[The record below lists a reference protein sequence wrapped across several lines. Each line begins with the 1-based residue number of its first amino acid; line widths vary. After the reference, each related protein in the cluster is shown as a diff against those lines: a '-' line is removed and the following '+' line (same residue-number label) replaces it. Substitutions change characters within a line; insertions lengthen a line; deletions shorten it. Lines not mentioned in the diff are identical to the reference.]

1 MSIHRHFGTVRGEE
15 VVVAGYNKSTNAC
28 MIVRINHLPQDE
40 AAELRRIAMSATA
53 QNLDYLVPTLR
64 VERHKSNQDWFTH
77 LVTRMYRNDG
87 SVLSF
92 PLKDIETMNEG
103 QKAFFKGYGA
113 AIEPTGGPSERVG
126 KDSEF
131 GGLLPT
137 ADANPED
144 VVVAAEVVQPPRVPA
159 NLAEAQAIS
168 GSPTPAT
175 DPEMARAAAQ
185 ASGGGGDAVATA
197 LTAMVESQLAMAASI
212 DKLAGKLK
220 TPARRRT
227 TKKAAKKA

>member
-1 MSIHRHFGTVRGEE
+1 MSQTHRPFGTVRGEE

-92 PLKDIETMNEG
+92 PLKDIEVMNEG
-103 QKAFFKGYGA
+103 QKAFFKG
-113 AIEPTGGPSERVG
+113 
-126 KDSEF
+126 
-131 GGLLPT
+131 
-137 ADANPED
+137 
-144 VVVAAEVVQPPRVPA
+144 
-159 NLAEAQAIS
+159 
-168 GSPTPAT
+168 
-175 DPEMARAAAQ
+175 
-185 ASGGGGDAVATA
+185 
-197 LTAMVESQLAMAASI
+197 
-212 DKLAGKLK
+212 
-220 TPARRRT
+220 
-227 TKKAAKKA
+227 

>member
-1 MSIHRHFGTVRGEE
+1 MSQTHRHFGTVRGEE

-92 PLKDIETMNEG
+92 PLKDIEVMNEG
-103 QKAFFKGYGA
+103 QKAFFKGYGT
-113 AIEPTGGPSERVG
+113 AIEPTGGPSQRVG
-126 KDSEF
+126 ADTEF
-131 GGLLPT
+131 SSVLPT

-144 VVVAAEVVQPPRVPA
+144 VVVAAEVAQPPRVPA
-159 NLAEAQAIS
+159 NLAEAQA

-175 DPEMARAAAQ
+175 DPEMARVAAQ
-185 ASGGGGDAVATA
+185 AGGAPDASVAAA
-197 LTAMVESQLAMAASI
+197 LNALAASQEAMAASL
-212 DKLAGKLK
+212 DKLAGKVK
-220 TPARRRT
+220 APTRRKT
-227 TKKAAKKA
+227 TKKAAKK

>member
-1 MSIHRHFGTVRGEE
+1 
-15 VVVAGYNKSTNAC
+15 

-103 QKAFFKGYGA
+103 QKAFFKGYGT
-113 AIEPTGGPSERVG
+113 AIEPTGGPSQRVG
-126 KDSEF
+126 ADTEF
-131 GGLLPT
+131 SSILPT
-137 ADANPED
+137 ADANPEE
-144 VVVAAEVVQPPRVPA
+144 VVVAAEVVQPPRIPA
-159 NLAEAQAIS
+159 NLAEAQ
-168 GSPTPAT
+168 GLSPTPAT

-185 ASGGGGDAVATA
+185 AGGNNDAIAA
-197 LTAMVESQLAMAASI
+197 AITAMAESQIAMAASI
-212 DKLAGKLK
+212 EKLAGKVKAPAKRK
-220 TPARRRT
+220 TT
-227 TKKAAKKA
+227 TRKAAAKKSA

>member
-1 MSIHRHFGTVRGEE
+1 MSQTHRHFGTVRGEE

-92 PLKDIETMNEG
+92 PLKDIEVMNEG

-113 AIEPTGGPSERVG
+113 AIEPTGGPSQRVG
-126 KDSEF
+126 ADTEF
-131 GGLLPT
+131 SSVLPT

-144 VVVAAEVVQPPRVPA
+144 VVVAAEIAQPPRIPA
-159 NLAEAQAIS
+159 NLAEATA

-175 DPEMARAAAQ
+175 DAEMARVAAQ
-185 ASGGGGDAVATA
+185 AGGGGDAVAVA
-197 LTAMVESQLAMAASI
+197 LTAMAESQLAMAASI
-212 DKLAGKLK
+212 EKLAGKVK
-220 TPARRRT
+220 TPTRRKT
-227 TKKAAKKA
+227 TKKAAAKKSA

>member
-1 MSIHRHFGTVRGEE
+1 MSQIHRHFGTVRGEE

-92 PLKDIETMNEG
+92 PLKDIEVMNEG

-113 AIEPTGGPSERVG
+113 AIEPTGGPSDRVG

-131 GGLLPT
+131 GGVLPT
-137 ADANPED
+137 ADANPDD
-144 VVVAAEVVQPPRVPA
+144 VVVAAEVVQPPRIPA
-159 NLAEAQAIS
+159 NLAEARPIA
-168 GSPTPAT
+168 PTPAT
-175 DPEMARAAAQ
+175 DPAMARAAAQ
-185 ASGGGGDAVATA
+185 AAGATDASVATA
-197 LTAMVESQLAMAASI
+197 LTALAESQMAMAASLA
-212 DKLAGKLK
+212 KLVGKVK
-220 TPARRRT
+220 APTRR
-227 TKKAAKKA
+227 KAAAKKTAKK